1 MYTLIKMMYYKY
13 LPPQFLPEVH
23 IRNPEERAMVEFEQG
38 EKAMES
44 MHQDVEFVM
53 NGRFCLVQAHGTSC
67 ARHT

>member
-1 MYTLIKMMYYKY
+1 
-13 LPPQFLPEVH
+13 
-23 IRNPEERAMVEFEQG
+23 MVEFEQG